1 MMHVRRSP
9 EEIAANRQRYEEH
22 QKKGLEFAPKALPAP
37 SPLPA
42 PAIDAAAII
51 HQEIIPGGWYWSTA
65 LK

>member
-9 EEIAANRQRYEEH
+9 EEIAANRQRYEEN

-42 PAIDAAAII
+42 PAIAAAAII
-51 HQEIIPGGWYWSTA
+51 HQETIPGGW
-65 LK
+65 